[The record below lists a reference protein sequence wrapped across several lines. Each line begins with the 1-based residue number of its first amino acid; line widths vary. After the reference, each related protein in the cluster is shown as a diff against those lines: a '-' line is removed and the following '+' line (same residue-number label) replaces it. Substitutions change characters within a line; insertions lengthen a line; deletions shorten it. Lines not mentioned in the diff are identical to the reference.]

1 MFTSTVNETLE
12 SYTPE
17 FLTHLNMAPTTEH
30 YEIKNMEN
38 GFYNKGYITE
48 EEALKDPPLTDV
60 RKAVDLA
67 RSSVNLKGEY
77 EKEQNA
83 KIRNSVRC

>member
-1 MFTSTVNETLE
+1 MFTSSVNETLE
-12 SYTPE
+12 PYTTE
-17 FLTHLNMAPTTEH
+17 LLTHLNMAPTTEH
-30 YEIKNMEN
+30 CEIEIKNTGN

-77 EKEQNA
+77 EKEPL
-83 KIRNSVRC
+83 